1 MNSQAREWVVVAW
14 SLTVTLQRPGRNPEL
29 AANFAGAHQFKVS
42 NFFAHRFLQWPRSG
56 PSLIFSLPVLA
67 DF

>member
-1 MNSQAREWVVVAW
+1 MQV
-14 SLTVTLQRPGRNPEL
+14 L
-29 AANFAGAHQFKVS
+29 AAQHPGFFSGAGNGSGLKPGNRNQ
-42 NFFAHRFLQWPRSG
+42 NFFANPLVWRQLDNVAHRFLQWPRSG